1 MAGNNNSN
9 QPSTL
14 VNDLNSLDFS
24 IYIGG
29 PMQAAV
35 SAQNAAAMAVVN
47 FIKQVGFE
55 TSTSNDGDDEDEGG
69 GGESTTTVTTSEKV
83 RYVTFFYE
91 KNLEDGTTATY
102 KLSVPL
108 LTIVPIPSLRIEE
121 MTIDFN
127 AKLNSV
133 ETEDVS
139 SSLGASASLGIGFKK
154 VGFKASASYRRTS
167 VSGSKIERSY
177 EMNVHVKVVNDE
189 IPAGLDRILRI
200 LESEITNKE
209 KEADEE

>member
-167 VSGSKIERSY
+167 VSGSKI
-177 EMNVHVKVVNDE
+177 HH
-189 IPAGLDRILRI
+189 
-200 LESEITNKE
+200 
-209 KEADEE
+209 

>member
-1 MAGNNNSN
+1 
-9 QPSTL
+9 
-14 VNDLNSLDFS
+14 
-24 IYIGG
+24 
-29 PMQAAV
+29 
-35 SAQNAAAMAVVN
+35 
-47 FIKQVGFE
+47 
-55 TSTSNDGDDEDEGG
+55 
-69 GGESTTTVTTSEKV
+69 
-83 RYVTFFYE
+83 
-91 KNLEDGTTATY
+91 
-102 KLSVPL
+102 
-108 LTIVPIPSLRIEE
+108 
-121 MTIDFN
+121 
-127 AKLNSV
+127 V

>member
-1 MAGNNNSN
+1 MADNNNSN

-69 GGESTTTVTTSEKV
+69 GGESTTTATTSEKV

-200 LESEITNKE
+200 LESEITNKA
-209 KEADEE
+209 KEEDEE

>member
-167 VSGSKIERSY
+167 FSGSKIERSY

>member
-209 KEADEE
+209 KEADED